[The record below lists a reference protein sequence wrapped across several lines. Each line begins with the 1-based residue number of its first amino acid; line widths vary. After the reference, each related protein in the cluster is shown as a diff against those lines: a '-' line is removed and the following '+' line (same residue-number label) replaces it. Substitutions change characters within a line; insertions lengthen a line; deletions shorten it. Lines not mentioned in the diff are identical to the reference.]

1 MNPTE
6 QNELIEIIEKRIIQ
20 KKFIEEIRDAQ
31 YHSVLTDGVTS
42 SNDEIL
48 STHAVTVNMTRA
60 YLEIF
65 QNFYNGRNGRLTNQP
80 WKPSDTDK
88 ATSYNSFH

>member
-48 STHAVTVNMTRA
+48 STHAVTV
-60 YLEIF
+60 F
-65 QNFYNGRNGRLTNQP
+65 
-80 WKPSDTDK
+80 
-88 ATSYNSFH
+88 